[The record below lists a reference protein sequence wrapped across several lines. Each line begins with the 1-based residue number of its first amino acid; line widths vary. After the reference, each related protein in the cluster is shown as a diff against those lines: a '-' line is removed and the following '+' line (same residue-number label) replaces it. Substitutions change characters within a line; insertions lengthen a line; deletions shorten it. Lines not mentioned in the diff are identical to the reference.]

1 MPSTRGS
8 RRGPGRF
15 AAAALTAAAA
25 AVALLAAE
33 GPAYAGPASGAEVPV
48 IPIMLSGDWSGSA
61 GFGSGAPGWY
71 VDTSPAGPAVVHLQG
86 AVQQVSTTAVPSP
99 DVIGLLPRA
108 ARPDRSV
115 YELVHT
121 FDGTYADI
129 DIDPTGNITLIP
141 PRPPAVQDFSFVSLE
156 GVSYEQ
162 SISAVNV
169 PIPVNTPDWSASAG
183 YDSVAP
189 SAWADGSGF
198 VHLQGALTQAQP
210 PNPVDDP
217 LVLATLPAEF
227 RPEADASVVAHSFN
241 GTYARLIIDTSGQ
254 IILIG
259 AQSPA
264 INDDSFV
271 SLEGITFSQDGADAV
286 PVTVNTANF
295 APAPAGVFPLSAS
308 MDSSGVVHLFGT
320 VRQTDTTGGDV
331 FLVGTV
337 PSGYRPDRYVYG
349 LVATFLGTYADAVV
363 TPAGQIYLIY
373 ARAPLASNSATVSLD
388 GLSYQP

>member
-210 PNPVDDP
+210 PNPVD
-217 LVLATLPAEF
+217 
-227 RPEADASVVAHSFN
+227 
-241 GTYARLIIDTSGQ
+241 
-254 IILIG
+254 
-259 AQSPA
+259 
-264 INDDSFV
+264 
-271 SLEGITFSQDGADAV
+271 
-286 PVTVNTANF
+286 
-295 APAPAGVFPLSAS
+295 
-308 MDSSGVVHLFGT
+308 
-320 VRQTDTTGGDV
+320 
-331 FLVGTV
+331 
-337 PSGYRPDRYVYG
+337 
-349 LVATFLGTYADAVV
+349 
-363 TPAGQIYLIY
+363 
-373 ARAPLASNSATVSLD
+373 
-388 GLSYQP
+388 

>member
-1 MPSTRGS
+1 MPTTRGS
-8 RRGPGRF
+8 RRRPGRL
-15 AAAALTAAAA
+15 AAAALTAAAT
-25 AVALLAAE
+25 AVALLAA
-33 GPAYAGPASGAEVPV
+33 AGPASAAPAAGAEVPV
-48 IPIMLSGDWSGSA
+48 IPIMLSADWSGSA
-61 GFGSGAPGWY
+61 GYGSGAPGWY
-71 VDTSPAGPAVVHLQG
+71 VTTSLAGPAVVHLQG
-86 AVQQVSTTAVPSP
+86 AVTQVSTTAVPSP
-99 DVIGLLPRA
+99 DVIGLVPRA

-115 YELVHT
+115 YEIVHT

-129 DIDPTGNITLIP
+129 DIDPTGNIILIP
-141 PRPPAVQDFSFVSLE
+141 PRSPAVQDFSFVSLE

-169 PIPVNTPDWSASAG
+169 PIPVNTPDWSSSAG

-210 PNPVDDP
+210 PDPVYDP
-217 LVLATLPAEF
+217 LVLATLPPQF

-264 INDDSFV
+264 VNDDSFV

-286 PVTVNTANF
+286 PVAVNTANF
-295 APAPAGVFPLSAS
+295 ATAPAGVFPLSAS
-308 MDSSGVVHLFGT
+308 MDPSGVVHLFGT
-320 VRQTDTTGGDV
+320 VRQVSTTGGDL

-337 PSGYRPDRYVYG
+337 PSGYRPDRYVYV